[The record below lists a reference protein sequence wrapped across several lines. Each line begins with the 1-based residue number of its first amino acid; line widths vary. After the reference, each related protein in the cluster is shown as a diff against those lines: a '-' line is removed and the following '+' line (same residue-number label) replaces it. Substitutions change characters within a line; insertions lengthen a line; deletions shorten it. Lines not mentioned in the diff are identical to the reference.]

1 MIERRQALKDWLFSE
16 ITVDVKWRDEFCE
29 KFLNKYMFDEI
40 GQETPEM
47 FRVMST
53 MYINNRAVLYNRL
66 YDWMQTL
73 AEWTPTEDDIDIWE
87 TVDSAEQG
95 TRTENG
101 DREQT
106 TLGKDD
112 ATDDETHGIESV
124 NLDARQV
131 NDNVDD
137 NGTEESSS
145 TTTSNDNTESTQ
157 IGSTTYNTTVID
169 TNSTR
174 GLKQTTSQ
182 GETANSEFPQG
193 NVNTSRD
200 YYSQGSS
207 TGGRVQ
213 EKSEGS
219 GSASSEKTGTD
230 STQNTDTSTDI
241 SENNTN
247 DRRSRES
254 SHTQN
259 LREESNRTGQES
271 GSKSRKYLKLSD
283 ISDIIRDIDN
293 IQHEIGRNTTTHRT
307 GRVGR
312 RDIPSIIKSI
322 IEIYQDI
329 PMMLVNDCAELMMR
343 IW

>member
-73 AEWTPTEDDIDIWE
+73 AEWHPTEDDIDIWE

-157 IGSTTYNTTVID
+157 IGATTYNTTVID

-174 GLKQTTSQ
+174 GLKQTTSE

-193 NVNTSRD
+193 NVKTSRD
-200 YYSQGSS
+200 YYSQGST

-213 EKSEGS
+213 DKSEGS
-219 GSASSEKTGTD
+219 GNASSEKTGTD

-312 RDIPSIIKSI
+312 RDIPAIIKSI
-322 IEIYQDI
+322 VEIYQDI

>member
-1 MIERRQALKDWLFSE
+1 MNERRQALKDWLFSE

-73 AEWTPTEDDIDIWE
+73 AEWNPTEEDIDIWE

-106 TLGKDD
+106 TRGRDD
-112 ATDDETHGIESV
+112 ATDDETHGAESE
-124 NLDARQV
+124 NHDIRQV
-131 NDNVDD
+131 SDSAAD
-137 NGTEESSS
+137 NGTEEGSSN
-145 TTTSNDNTESTQ
+145 TTTNDTTESTK
-157 IGSTTYNTTVID
+157 IGTTTYNTTVSD
-169 TNSTR
+169 TNSSR
-174 GLKQTTSQ
+174 GLKQTTSE

-200 YYSQGSS
+200 YYSQGST

-213 EKSEGS
+213 DKTEGS
-219 GSASSEKTGTD
+219 ANTNSRKTGTD
-230 STQNTDTSTDI
+230 STRSTDSSSDIAGTDTT
-241 SENNTN
+241 

-254 SHTQN
+254 SHTQD
-259 LREESNRTGQES
+259 LREDSNRTGQEN
-271 GSKSRKYLKLSD
+271 GSRNRKYLKLSD

-307 GRVGR
+307 GRIGR

-322 IEIYQDI
+322 VEMYQDI

>member
-1 MIERRQALKDWLFSE
+1 MIERRKALKDWLFSE
-16 ITVDVKWRDEFCE
+16 ITVDAKWRDEFCE

-73 AEWTPTEDDIDIWE
+73 AEWEPTEEDIDIWE

-106 TLGKDD
+106 TRGRDD
-112 ATDDETHGIESV
+112 ATDNETHGAESK
-124 NLDARQV
+124 NHDIRQV
-131 NDNVDD
+131 SDNAVD
-137 NGTEESSS
+137 NGTEEGSSN
-145 TTTSNDNTESTQ
+145 TTTNDTTESTK
-157 IGSTTYNTTVID
+157 IGTTTYNTTVSD
-169 TNSTR
+169 TNSSR
-174 GLKQTTSQ
+174 GLKQTTSE

-200 YYSQGSS
+200 YYSQGST

-213 EKSEGS
+213 DKTEGS
-219 GSASSEKTGTD
+219 ANTNSRKTGTD
-230 STQNTDTSTDI
+230 STQSTDHSSDIADTDTT
-241 SENNTN
+241 

-259 LREESNRTGQES
+259 LREESNRTGQEN
-271 GSKSRKYLKLSD
+271 GSRNRKYLTLSD

-322 IEIYQDI
+322 VEIYQDI

>member
-1 MIERRQALKDWLFSE
+1 MIERRKALKDWLFSE
-16 ITVDVKWRDEFCE
+16 ITVDAKWRDEFCE

-73 AEWTPTEDDIDIWE
+73 AEWEPTEEDIDIWE

-106 TLGKDD
+106 TRGRDD
-112 ATDDETHGIESV
+112 ATDDETHGAESR
-124 NLDARQV
+124 NHDIRQV
-131 NDNVDD
+131 SDNAVD
-137 NGTEESSS
+137 NGTEEGSSN
-145 TTTSNDNTESTQ
+145 TTTNDTTESTK
-157 IGSTTYNTTVID
+157 IGTTTYNTTVSD
-169 TNSTR
+169 TNSSK
-174 GLKQTTSQ
+174 GLKQTTSE

-200 YYSQGSS
+200 YYSQGST

-213 EKSEGS
+213 DKTEGS
-219 GSASSEKTGTD
+219 ANTNSRKTGTD
-230 STQNTDTSTDI
+230 STQSTDHSSDIADTDTT
-241 SENNTN
+241 

-259 LREESNRTGQES
+259 LREESNRTGQEN
-271 GSKSRKYLKLSD
+271 GSRNRKYLTLSD

-322 IEIYQDI
+322 VEIYQDI